1 MIDLRRLN
9 VLRAVAY
16 FGTVT
21 AAAEA
26 LHLTPSA
33 ASQQIRTLGRE
44 LGVTLLEPDGRR
56 IRLSQ
61 AARDLLVHADAI
73 EQRWQEAQAALQT
86 APPVTGTLQL
96 CGFPTAVSALLAPL
110 ATRLRSRHPALTV
123 RIVES
128 EPADSFDL
136 IFSGHADLAVIE
148 ALPDGPPLTD
158 SRFNQQALLRDPF
171 DLLTT
176 ADHPLADRD
185 TVTLA
190 DAAREPW
197 ILGMPGTSSRQHVLA
212 ACSTAGFSPAI
223 AHEAREWNV
232 VATLVGYGLGI
243 ALVPRF
249 VQLPAHLAIKRMEL
263 AGPPSP
269 SRQFLTCIRRGSHD
283 HPAIA
288 EALSHLQAMTASL
301 SPRNSGSSAPHDEED
316 GGT

>member
-1 MIDLRRLN
+1 MIDLRRLQ

-33 ASQQIRTLGRE
+33 ASQQIRALGRE

-61 AARDLLVHADAI
+61 PARDLLVHADAI
-73 EQRWQEAQAALQT
+73 EERWERAQAALQPP
-86 APPVTGTLQL
+86 ASPVTGVLRL

-110 ATRLRSRHPALTV
+110 ATQLRTQHPALTV

-136 IFSGHADLAVIE
+136 VFSGHVDLAVIE
-148 ALPDGPPLTD
+148 ALPDAPPLTD
-158 SRFNQQALLRDPF
+158 TRFDQQALLQDPF
-171 DLLTT
+171 DLLVPSQHSLTE
-176 ADHPLADRD
+176 RD
-185 TVTLA
+185 VITLG

-197 ILGMPGTSSRQHVLA
+197 IVGMPGSSSRQHALA
-212 ACSTAGFSPAI
+212 ACSAAGFSPDI

-243 ALVPRF
+243 ALVPRLA
-249 VQLPAHLAIKRMEL
+249 QLPTHLAIKRLEL
-263 AGPPSP
+263 VGQPIP
-269 SRQFLTCIRRGSHD
+269 SRQFLTCIRRGSHE

-288 EALSHLQAMTASL
+288 EALSHLRDTAATNHAEIHVS
-301 SPRNSGSSAPHDEED
+301 SPESQ
-316 GGT
+316 

>member
-1 MIDLRRLN
+1 MIDLRRLQ

-33 ASQQIRTLGRE
+33 ASQQIRALGRE

-73 EQRWQEAQAALQT
+73 EERWQNAQAALQN
-86 APPVTGTLQL
+86 AASPITGVLRL
-96 CGFPTAVSALLAPL
+96 CGFPTAVSVLLAPL
-110 ATRLRSRHPALTV
+110 ATRLRTQHPALTV

-136 IFSGHADLAVIE
+136 IFSGQADLAVIE

-158 SRFNQQALLRDPF
+158 SRFEQQALLRDPF
-171 DLLTT
+171 DLLVSAGHSLTE
-176 ADHPLADRD
+176 RD
-185 TVTLA
+185 SITLA
-190 DAAREPW
+190 DAARESW
-197 ILGMPGTSSRQHVLA
+197 VLGMPGTSSRQHVLA
-212 ACSTAGFSPAI
+212 ACSAAGFSPNI
-223 AHEAREWNV
+223 VHEAREWNV
-232 VATLVGYGLGI
+232 VATLVAHGLGI
-243 ALVPRF
+243 ALVPRL
-249 VQLPAHLAIKRMEL
+249 VQLPTHLAIKRL
-263 AGPPSP
+263 KLVGQPIP
-269 SRQFLTCIRRGSHD
+269 SRQFLTCIRRGSYE

-288 EALSHLQAMTASL
+288 EALSHLRDAAGTNHAEIHVS
-301 SPRNSGSSAPHDEED
+301 SPR
-316 GGT
+316 TQ

>member
-1 MIDLRRLN
+1 MIDLRRLH

-73 EQRWQEAQAALQT
+73 EERWQHAQATLQT
-86 APPVTGTLQL
+86 AARPVTGVLRL

-110 ATRLRSRHPALTV
+110 AAQLRTRHPALTV

-128 EPADSFDL
+128 EPAASFDL
-136 IFSGHADLAVIE
+136 IFAGHADLAVIE
-148 ALPDGPPLTD
+148 AIPDGPALTD
-158 SRFNQQALLRDPF
+158 SRFDQQALLRDPF
-171 DLLTT
+171 DLLVPAGHTLT
-176 ADHPLADRD
+176 ERD
-185 TVTLA
+185 AVTLA

-197 ILGMPGTSSRQHVLA
+197 VLGMPGTSSRQHVLA
-212 ACSTAGFSPAI
+212 ACSAAGFSPEI

-232 VATLVGYGLGI
+232 VATLVAYGLGI
-243 ALVPRF
+243 ALLPRL
-249 VQLPAHLAIKRMEL
+249 VQLPTNLAIKHIEL
-263 AGPPSP
+263 VGQPIP
-269 SRQFLTCIRRGSHD
+269 SRQFLTCIRRGSHK

-288 EALSHLQAMTASL
+288 KALSHLQSMATPPPA
-301 SPRNSGSSAPHDEED
+301 
-316 GGT
+316 

>member
-1 MIDLRRLN
+1 MIDLRRLQ
-9 VLRAVAY
+9 VLRTVAY

-61 AARDLLVHADAI
+61 AARDLLAHADAI
-73 EQRWQEAQAALQT
+73 EELWQHAQAALQT
-86 APPVTGTLQL
+86 AASPITGVLRL

-110 ATRLRSRHPALTV
+110 ATQLRTHRPALSV

-158 SRFNQQALLRDPF
+158 SRFEQQALLRDPF
-171 DLLTT
+171 DLLVP
-176 ADHPLADRD
+176 ADHPLTERD
-185 TVTLA
+185 PISLA

-197 ILGMPGTSSRQHVLA
+197 IVGMPRTSSRQHALA
-212 ACSTAGFSPAI
+212 ACTAAGFSPNI

-232 VATLVGYGLGI
+232 VATLVAHGLGI
-243 ALVPRF
+243 ALVPRL
-249 VQLPAHLAIKRMEL
+249 VQLPTHLTTNRLEL
-263 AGPPSP
+263 VGQPIP
-269 SRQFLTCIRRGSHD
+269 SRQFLTCIRRGSHA

-288 EALSHLQAMTASL
+288 EALSHLRNMTDL
-301 SPRNSGSSAPHDEED
+301 PTSSYERSAQ
-316 GGT
+316 